1 MTVTVTEAHNRLSHW
16 LKKIPERP
24 ITITHRGRP
33 VAVLVAP
40 DEYERLR
47 QVQAYLDMLRLSHS
61 LQGAQVTAQELFEA
75 SRAELEARP

>member
-1 MTVTVTEAHNRLSHW
+1 VIVTITEAHNRLSYW

-40 DEYERLR
+40 DEYDRLR
-47 QVQAYLDMLRLSHS
+47 QVAYLDMLRLSHS
-61 LQGAQVTAQELFEA
+61 LQDVQVTAEELFET
-75 SRAELEARP
+75 SRAALEARP